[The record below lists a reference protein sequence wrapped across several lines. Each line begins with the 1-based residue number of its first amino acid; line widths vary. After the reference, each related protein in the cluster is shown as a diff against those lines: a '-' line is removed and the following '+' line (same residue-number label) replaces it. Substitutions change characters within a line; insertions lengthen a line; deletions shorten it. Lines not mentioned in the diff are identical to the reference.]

1 MNKAKQKGTA
11 WETECVRYLSHVIFG
26 NERGFRRSP
35 LSGNKDTG
43 DIESAW
49 LPEFVFECKN
59 RKDALSSLSEIMKE
73 TEQER
78 INADADYGVA
88 LVKRRNFGTGGAYVV
103 MELAHFASLLR
114 TWMDMKERESR
125 GGVNTLGYPLSPGV
139 QERNAHV
146 EHVVEDTGNQASG
159 KASED

>member
-1 MNKAKQKGTA
+1 MNRAKQKGTA
-11 WETECVRYLSHVIFG
+11 WETECVHYLSNVVF
-26 NERGFRRSP
+26 NNTKGFRRSP
-35 LSGNKDTG
+35 LSGSKDTG

-114 TWMDMKERESR
+114 TWMDMKEREGR
-125 GGVNTLGYPLSPGV
+125 GGINTLGYPLSPGV
-139 QERNAHV
+139 QERNPHAEHMV
-146 EHVVEDTGNQASG
+146 EGARTQA
-159 KASED
+159 AD

>member
-1 MNKAKQKGTA
+1 MSKAKQKGTA
-11 WETECVRYLSHVIFG
+11 WETECVRFLSHIIFG
-26 NERGFRRSP
+26 GPKGFRRSP

-78 INADADYGVA
+78 INGDANYGVA

-103 MELAHFASLLR
+103 MEFAHFASMLKEWL
-114 TWMDMKERESR
+114 DMKERIQV
-125 GGVNTLGYPLSPGV
+125 GGTNQPERPLPPRV
-139 QERNAHV
+139 REHDTYAEQLV
-146 EHVVEDTGNQASG
+146 EGTETETVS
-159 KASED
+159 

>member
-1 MNKAKQKGTA
+1 MSKSKQKGTA

-26 NERGFRRSP
+26 GTRGFRRSP

-78 INADADYGVA
+78 INGEADYGVA

-103 MELAHFASLLR
+103 MEFAHFAGLLKEWVDMRER
-114 TWMDMKERESR
+114 TQS
-125 GGVNTLGYPLSPGV
+125 GGSNQIGYPIPSGV
-139 QERNAHV
+139 QRYDSNVEPMVER
-146 EHVVEDTGNQASG
+146 SG
-159 KASED
+159 T

>member
-1 MNKAKQKGTA
+1 MSKSKQKGTA
-11 WETECVRYLSHVIFG
+11 WETECVRYLSYAVFG
-26 NERGFRRSP
+26 GTRGFRRSP

-78 INADADYGVA
+78 INGEADYGVA

-103 MELAHFASLLR
+103 MEMHALTGLLR
-114 TWMDMKERESR
+114 EWLDMKERTQS
-125 GGVNTLGYPLSPGV
+125 GGSNQTGYPIPSRV
-139 QERNAHV
+139 QRYDSNV
-146 EHVVEDTGNQASG
+146 EQMVEGAGT
-159 KASED
+159 

>member
-1 MNKAKQKGTA
+1 MSKSKQKGTA
-11 WETECVRYLSHVIFG
+11 WETECVRYLSYAIFG
-26 NERGFRRSP
+26 GTRGFRRSP

-78 INADADYGVA
+78 INSEADYGVA

-103 MELAHFASLLR
+103 MEVAHFAGLLKEWITMRER
-114 TWMDMKERESR
+114 TQSGRPNQTE
-125 GGVNTLGYPLSPGV
+125 YPIPTGV
-139 QERNAHV
+139 QRYNHDV
-146 EHVVEDTGNQASG
+146 EHMVERTGS
-159 KASED
+159 